1 RPVQWPPRFRDTRP
15 SCEGRPK
22 MTPVPGRDG
31 KEQELLRNARREGR
45 LILAVWAA
53 CLVWSVGG
61 GYLYG
66 YRGDPAAIGLIL
78 GMPDWVFWSVVVPWV
93 LCLVFSVWFCFGYMA
108 DDDLGQD
115 REEGPGHA

>member
-1 RPVQWPPRFRDTRP
+1 M
-15 SCEGRPK
+15 

-31 KEQELLRNARREGR
+31 KEQELLRHARREGL

-66 YRGDPAAIGLIL
+66 YRRDPETIGLIL
-78 GMPDWVFWSVVVPWV
+78 GMPDWVFWSIVVPWV

-115 REEGPGHA
+115 REEGPGNA